1 MFPAGFGKA
10 AYMNDM
16 ASTSMTAVKSS
27 PRPASCTSF
36 RRVRERMRAD
46 GHFLNTGVPHA
57 VAFLDK
63 LEDLNISRLGA
74 YLRYHEAF
82 SPKGTNA
89 NFARILSPGH
99 IAIRTYERGVED
111 ETLACGTGMTACALL
126 HAVLADA
133 PSPIQ
138 VDVAGGDTL
147 KVGFQRTGDRFTDV
161 TLTGPADLVFTGDIQ
176 I

>member
-1 MFPAGFGKA
+1 MP
-10 AYMNDM
+10 
-16 ASTSMTAVKSS
+16 TS
-27 PRPASCTSF
+27 PESC
-36 RRVRERMRAD
+36 
-46 GHFLNTGVPHA
+46 
-57 VAFLDK
+57 
-63 LEDLNISRLGA
+63 
-74 YLRYHEAF
+74 LR
-82 SPKGTNA
+82 
-89 NFARILSPGH
+89 
-99 IAIRTYERGVED
+99 